1 MWIILHFSQNRSKRV
16 NESFIL
22 FVPNSSPIPPQCT
35 SQYLPRQRFSVSTCW
50 LHQRSSN
57 TGW

>member
-22 FVPNSSPIPPQCT
+22 FGPKSSPIPPQCT
-35 SQYLPRQRFSVSTCW
+35 SQYLPPQRYSVSTCW
-50 LHQRSSN
+50 LHQ
-57 TGW
+57 